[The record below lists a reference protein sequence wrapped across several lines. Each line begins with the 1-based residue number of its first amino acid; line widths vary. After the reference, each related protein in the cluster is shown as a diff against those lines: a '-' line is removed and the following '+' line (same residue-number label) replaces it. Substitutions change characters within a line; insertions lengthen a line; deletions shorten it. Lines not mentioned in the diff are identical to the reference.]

1 MTKLVA
7 VIDPKTKEKKKAKF
21 AKSGAMCV
29 ARIAVEKP
37 ICVEA
42 FDSVP
47 QVRGRRWSASARVVP
62 SGEALWCVAAAGRRS
77 TCVCVGAALEMAS
90 CAAWQVATATGCWF
104 YPGQ

>member
-47 QVRGRRWSASARVVP
+47 QVGA
-62 SGEALWCVAAAGRRS
+62 GAAACCRGGGDLLGTSSEAGPWSEVRCY
-77 TCVCVGAALEMAS
+77 TCRGLLM
-90 CAAWQVATATGCWF
+90 
-104 YPGQ
+104 